1 MSAAAAPSAPGLAA
15 SFGAG
20 ADVPRNRVVG
30 FMVMVVGMFM
40 AILDIQ
46 IVSASLAEIQ
56 AGLSATADEA
66 SWVQTS
72 YLIAE
77 VVMIPLSG
85 TLSRM
90 WSTRV
95 LFCLSALGF
104 AAASALCATATTLTE
119 MMVFRAIQGFV
130 GGAMIPT
137 VFATSFLLFRG
148 HRRVR
153 MSVLIG
159 LVATMAPTVGPTVGG
174 WLTAKLSWHWLF
186 LINVPI
192 GAAVAALVWRTM
204 DIDRPDPAVART
216 FDFVGLGL
224 LAVFLGS
231 MEYVLEEGPRQD
243 WFSDEGLR
251 ILGVL
256 AVATG
261 IGFFARVLT
270 NRAPIVDLGAFRDR
284 NFAVGSMMSFT
295 MGLGLY
301 GSIYVLPQFLARVRD
316 YNSLEIGETMF
327 VTGLFMLLGGPT
339 AGQLARRVDL
349 RIMQVF
355 GLAIFGTAIWLTGKL
370 SSQSGFWELLLPQA
384 MRGFGTSFVM
394 LPTNQIA
401 LGTLPPSR
409 LKNAAGLYNLMRNLG
424 GAVGLAVINSVL
436 ADRFALHR
444 LHLVEGLR
452 FDTPAA
458 VARLD
463 SLATRYG
470 AFGGDAQAQALRMLE
485 RMVERQ
491 AWTLAFNDVLMLMAA
506 AIFLAAPLVLLLAR
520 PRLEP
525 PPGAH

>member
-1 MSAAAAPSAPGLAA
+1 MAAAAASPASPASA
-15 SFGAG
+15 FGA
-20 ADVPRNRVVG
+20 APDVPRRRVLG

-104 AAASALCATATTLTE
+104 AASSALCATATTLGE
-119 MMVFRAIQGFV
+119 MMTFRAIQGFV

-137 VFATSFLLFRG
+137 VFATSFILFRG
-148 HRRVR
+148 MRRVR

-159 LVATMAPTVGPTVGG
+159 LVATMAPTIGPTVGG

-192 GAAVAALVWRTM
+192 GLLVAAAVWQTM
-204 DIDRPDPAVART
+204 DIDRPDPAVARR
-216 FDFVGLGL
+216 FDFIGLGL

-243 WFSDEGLR
+243 WFSDETLR
-251 ILGVL
+251 ILGLL
-256 AVATG
+256 AVTAG
-261 IGFFARVLT
+261 LGFFARVLT
-270 NRAPIVDLGAFRDR
+270 NPAPIVDLGAFRDR
-284 NFAVGSMMSFT
+284 NFAVGSVMSFV
-295 MGLGLY
+295 MGIGLY
-301 GSIYVLPQFLARVRD
+301 GSVFILPQFLARVRD

-339 AGQLARRVDL
+339 AGQMARRVDL
-349 RIMQVF
+349 RVMQVF
-355 GLAIFGTAIWLTGKL
+355 GLCIFGTAIWLTGRL
-370 SSQSGFWELLLPQA
+370 SSQSGFWELFLPQA
-384 MRGFGTSFVM
+384 LRGFGTSFVM

-409 LKNAAGLYNLMRNLG
+409 VKNAAGLYNLMRNLG
-424 GAVGLAVINSVL
+424 GAVGLAVINSLL

-444 LHLVEGLR
+444 LHLVEALR
-452 FDTPAA
+452 FDSPAA

-463 SLATRYG
+463 TLAERYG
-470 AFGGDAQAQALRMLE
+470 AHGGDAAAQALRQLE
-485 RMVERQ
+485 MMVQRQ
-491 AWTLAFNDVLMLMAA
+491 AWTLAFNDVLMLIAGAIIAA
-506 AIFLAAPLVLLLAR
+506 SPLVLLLAR

-525 PPGAH
+525 AAEPA